1 MMNSVILNYGLGN
14 PSSVQNILRKVG
26 QKSIISSNKNEIESC
41 DVLIIPGV
49 GHFEKAM
56 SLLNESGLSD
66 LITEH
71 ANKGKIVVGICL
83 GMQLLCSH
91 SEEGNVNGLGLFDA
105 NVIKFKKNDKYKI
118 PNIGWRN
125 VMCQDKTL
133 VNGFPD
139 DPRFYFTH
147 SYYVK
152 CNVAKDV
159 LMEGNYGFDYTVGI
173 RKNNIYGFQFH
184 PEKSHAFGIQLFTN
198 LYSVLN
204 AS

>member
-1 MMNSVILNYGLGN
+1 MVKSVILNYGLGN
-14 PSSVQNILRKVG
+14 PSSIQNILRKVG
-26 QKSIISSNKNEIESC
+26 QKSIISSNKKEIESS

-49 GHFEKAM
+49 GHFEKAIN
-56 SLLNESGLSD
+56 LLNESGLSD

-91 SEEGNVNGLGLFDA
+91 SEEGNIDGLGLFDA
-105 NVIKFKKNDKYKI
+105 NVIKFKKKDNFKI

-125 VMCQDKTL
+125 VSCQDKAL
-133 VNGFPD
+133 IKDFPD

-152 CNVAKDV
+152 CNVTEDI
-159 LMEGNYGFDYTVGI
+159 LMESNYGFDYTVGI
-173 RKNNIYGFQFH
+173 GMKNVYGFQFH

-198 LYSVLN
+198 LYSTFN